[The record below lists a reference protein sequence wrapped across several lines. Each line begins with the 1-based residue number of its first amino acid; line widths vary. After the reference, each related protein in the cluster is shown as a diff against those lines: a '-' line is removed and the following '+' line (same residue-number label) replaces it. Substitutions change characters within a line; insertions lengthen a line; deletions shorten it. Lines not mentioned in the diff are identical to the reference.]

1 MRYYII
7 IMCTQECYATIC
19 ITLRLEDVPRE
30 FLKRVLSISASKLG
44 SGDVSLAS
52 HMMVVLNVRFNG
64 RAGRLAPDVLLVK
77 SPEVLVVSRAGEA
90 KASGYR

>member
-1 MRYYII
+1 MEQLSFKER
-7 IMCTQECYATIC
+7 YATVSV
-19 ITLRLEDVPRE
+19 TLHPKEVPRE

-77 SPEVLVVSRAGEA
+77 NPEVFAVSRAGEA
-90 KASGYR
+90 KASEDK